1 MFELFNDTTEL
12 TAEWILTLNK
22 EHANDYGIRSK

>member
-1 MFELFNDTTEL
+1 MFELVYDTTEL
-12 TAEWILTLNK
+12 TAQWILTLNK

>member
-1 MFELFNDTTEL
+1 MFKLVNDTTEL
-12 TAEWILTLNK
+12 TAKWILTLNK